1 MFKSLG
7 GIPANHPVR
16 RACNWAGFQ
25 IRGPGACRDPPA
37 RGRASRMIRRAENA
51 SVRSFETGPIVIT
64 LEKNMIEAPSTN
76 VVIGHDTTGRFA
88 VGNTLGRGNPH
99 AAQVARL
106 RSAMLAAV
114 SEDDMKATIG
124 KLVEMAK
131 GGDVAAIK
139 LLFDRVLG
147 KVVTVEEPPVGWT
160 PEQRAAKTA
169 EIAERI
175 RRLRLA

>member
-1 MFKSLG
+1 
-7 GIPANHPVR
+7 
-16 RACNWAGFQ
+16 
-25 IRGPGACRDPPA
+25 
-37 RGRASRMIRRAENA
+37 
-51 SVRSFETGPIVIT
+51 
-64 LEKNMIEAPSTN
+64 MIEAPSTN
-76 VVIGHDTTGRFA
+76 VVIGHDTNGRFA
-88 VGNTLGRGNPH
+88 AGNTLGRGNPH

-106 RSAMLAAV
+106 RSAMLASV

-175 RRLRLA
+175 RRLRLAGPEPTE